1 MTNGL
6 HYRCDYRQFSRLLGF
21 DHHDREALSLYDH
34 YPNGVGRADFIE
46 AGMYVNPE
54 QANGKTDGL
63 KPHFYVL
70 NNLLRA
76 TIDSKIGDSTSIQN
90 HAPRILVCFGLD
102 KRFSV
107 TDLLWHHIDEVSLT
121 STQSFPYAPYLMYI
135 IEQVT
140 GFDFPCD
147 MKHPDWNVR
156 RLQAQSNKGKGKA
169 TEASDSGAGQ
179 VDEDALAEV
188 EEDDVPPVD
197 PSAGASVGRGRGH
210 GRGRGRGPMDA
221 TRHALQ
227 RFMSYFCYCQAKQDK
242 RMRRLEEKVGL
253 PPASPLRSFVDPY
266 VEYDNLSGQQFDDE
280 EQHDTEDFQEFEQ
293 QQGF

>member
-1 MTNGL
+1 M
-6 HYRCDYRQFSRLLGF
+6 
-21 DHHDREALSLYDH
+21 
-34 YPNGVGRADFIE
+34 
-46 AGMYVNPE
+46 
-54 QANGKTDGL
+54 
-63 KPHFYVL
+63 
-70 NNLLRA
+70 
-76 TIDSKIGDSTSIQN
+76 
-90 HAPRILVCFGLD
+90 
-102 KRFSV
+102 
-107 TDLLWHHIDEVSLT
+107 SLT

-179 VDEDALAEV
+179 DDEDAAAAE
-188 EEDDVPPVD
+188 EEDDAPPVD
-197 PSAGASVGRGRGH
+197 PSAGVSGGRGCGH
-210 GRGRGRGPMDA
+210 GRGRGRGRGPMDA

-242 RMRRLEEKVGL
+242 RMRCMEEKAGL

-266 VEYDNLSGQQFDDE
+266 VEYDNFFAQQFDDE
-280 EQHDTEDFQEFEQ
+280 EQHDTEDYQEFE
-293 QQGF
+293 